1 MTQKPVLR
9 SSYEVCQ
16 NREIFLVQLAAR
28 PFPKHNR
35 RSLRTFINSTL
46 TRNKIGSL
54 KTMYLYFLHPK
65 LDKPILLYK
74 LRYFSIQNLTS
85 SIQNHTQIPY
95 THISIQIFIVPY
107 SNFIVPYNPRHVS
120 IPMIFFF
127 FFFLSLIF
135 SLIRFCSSLS
145 KTKMRYLFWS
155 YPYLILSPF
164 YFTFQLKEE
173 TSSLF
178 PSSHL
183 SLPQFSSLFDF
194 CNIFLLLL
202 FGP

>member
-1 MTQKPVLR
+1 
-9 SSYEVCQ
+9 
-16 NREIFLVQLAAR
+16 
-28 PFPKHNR
+28 
-35 RSLRTFINSTL
+35 
-46 TRNKIGSL
+46 
-54 KTMYLYFLHPK
+54 MYLYFLHPK

-74 LRYFSIQNLTS
+74 LRYFSIRNLTN

-107 SNFIVPYNPRHVS
+107 NPRHVS
-120 IPMIFFF
+120 IPVIFFF
-127 FFFLSLIF
+127 FFFLSLLF

-183 SLPQFSSLFDF
+183 SLPQFSSLFYS
-194 CNIFLLLL
+194 NIFLLLL
-202 FGP
+202 FGPPILYYS